1 MDAPKTFQP
10 VLGCVSLPPMKNL
23 IAAALLLCSTL
34 GAAEPKRFDLA
45 KRASEIDSRA
55 KEHPAIKFT
64 FTDEKGKP
72 TDLQHAVVD
81 TRVSLQGKLVIWL
94 MAHNQG
100 LFERISSYGYHG
112 IQPHYSNGWF
122 AGVAKS
128 QYENSDGTVL
138 GKIRLEAA
146 TGEDFSPLVDIPK
159 PDGMMERS
167 LQFVRWLAKENPE
180 GNWGQF
186 LTPDGGGLRWDKVI
200 MSGISHGSTTAA
212 RFAMHQRVDR
222 VVMFSG
228 PRDNTETWQ
237 GGSSATPSNRFFGF
251 SHVLDGGWVA
261 DHYCR
266 SWQLLKMHE
275 HGPVV
280 NIDTAKPPYGN
291 TRRLVTNIDVQN
303 NSARAHTIVVP
314 SGKDAIGEWVYEP
327 VFRYLF
333 THPVEQ
339 TGSAVPMDADCEMNQ
354 QPKR

>member
-1 MDAPKTFQP
+1 MKHLFITTFIFCSQ
-10 VLGCVSLPPMKNL
+10 
-23 IAAALLLCSTL
+23 LC
-34 GAAEPKRFDLA
+34 AAEPQRFDLS
-45 KRASEIDSRA
+45 KRASEIDTRA

-72 TDLQHAVVD
+72 ADVQHAVVD
-81 TRVSLQGKLVIWL
+81 TRAPSQGKLVIWL

-122 AGVAKS
+122 AGITRE
-128 QYENSDGTVL
+128 QQENGDGTVL

-167 LQFVRWLAKENPE
+167 LQFVKWLATENPD
-180 GNWGQF
+180 GNWKQF
-186 LTPDGGGLRWDKVI
+186 ITEDGSGLRWERVI
-200 MSGISHGSTTAA
+200 LSGISHGSTTAA
-212 RFAMHQRVDR
+212 RFAMHQKVDR

-237 GGSSATPSNRFFGF
+237 GGASATPSNRFFGF
-251 SHVLDGGWVA
+251 THVLDGGWTA

-266 SWQLLKMHE
+266 SWQLLKMQN

-280 NIDTAKPPYGN
+280 NVDAAKPPYGN
-291 TRRLVTNIDVQN
+291 TRRLITDIDVKN
-303 NSARAHTIVVP
+303 DGRRAHTIVVP
-314 SGKDAIGEWVYEP
+314 GGKDAMGQWVYDE

-339 TGSAVPMDADCEMNQ
+339 SGQAVPMDADCEMN
-354 QPKR
+354 PHSK